1 MIRGISKCTSKTLK
15 NLENKSAFDFSFFN
29 FFITLTS
36 VNDIISIKFSILI
49 LVEEIVMVKSDG
61 NITRP

>member
-15 NLENKSAFDFSFFN
+15 NLENKSAFDFSFFKS
-29 FFITLTS
+29 FTTLTS